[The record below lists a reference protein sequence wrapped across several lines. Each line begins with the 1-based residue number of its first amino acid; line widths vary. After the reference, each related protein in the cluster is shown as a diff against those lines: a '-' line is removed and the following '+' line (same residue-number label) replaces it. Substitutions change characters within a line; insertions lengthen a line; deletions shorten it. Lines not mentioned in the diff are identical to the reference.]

1 MCCACI
7 IGPSAGGRALHV
19 LHCPTRGPSQQRH
32 PRGWGHCRTRNLGGV
47 LAMFRA
53 ARGVPA
59 MRNTMRYTPCD
70 GNWPWQLDARK
81 ARRGESQLDK
91 RFGSGFWPS
100 QFLQVQAMGAIELSN
115 SRLLAGL
122 KYDPGR
128 SKRARWAASSPLR
141 RCGASSPSCC
151 AALKFTGG

>member
-1 MCCACI
+1 MKFSDQPALNCMYCI
-7 IGPSAGGRALHV
+7 SSHGALLSSGTHGAG
-19 LHCPTRGPSQQRH
+19 
-32 PRGWGHCRTRNLGGV
+32 
-47 LAMFRA
+47 A

-115 SRLLAGL
+115 SRLF
-122 KYDPGR
+122 GR
-128 SKRARWAASSPLR
+128 P
-141 RCGASSPSCC
+141 
-151 AALKFTGG
+151 